1 MSTTEMLGQLR
12 TLGVNASVLKMV
24 RADLRKTQ
32 APPLDEA
39 VINRLLEEVG
49 NKRKALLVLGR
60 KGHYSVFS
68 PEGHEALCASTRKNK
83 PWASARGKKKT
94 VKH

>member
-1 MSTTEMLGQLR
+1 MSTQEMIGQLR
-12 TLGVNASVLKMV
+12 EAGVNPTVLKAV

-32 APPLDEA
+32 APPLTEA
-39 VINRLLEEVG
+39 VISRLLDEVG
-49 NKRKALLVLGR
+49 EKHKAWLVLGR

-83 PWASARGKKKT
+83 PWAARAKKT
-94 VKH
+94 KVKH